1 MFERFS
7 AGYYLGRL
15 YVEPREGEPAMCR
28 AQHEQVNEQLYAD
41 GEGIERLDRPLVMKV
56 DERHLAV
63 TGDETVPENTLAVPP
78 AVLSETRVRNPP
90 TLTEVLLAK
99 ADRAAQ
105 LLELTGL
112 DVTVGSDETATDGPD
127 DAGSGTDGGDA
138 GPDDG
143 PGPDHGDTFGF
154 GGPAF

>member
-28 AQHEQVNEQLYAD
+28 TQHEQVNEQLYAD
-41 GEGIERLDRPLVMKV
+41 DEGLERLDRPLVMKV

-63 TGDETVPENTLAVPP
+63 TGDETVPENTLTVPP
-78 AVLSETRVRNPP
+78 EVLSETRVRNPP
-90 TLTEVLLAK
+90 TLKEVLLAK

-105 LLELTGL
+105 LLDLAGF
-112 DVTVGSDETATDGPD
+112 DVSAGPGDGSGQPPNDPGSDA
-127 DAGSGTDGGDA
+127 
-138 GPDDG
+138 DDG
-143 PGPDHGDTFGF
+143 PGPAHGDRFGF

>member
-28 AQHEQVNEQLYAD
+28 TQHEQVNEQLYAD
-41 GEGIERLDRPLVMKV
+41 GKGIERLDRPLVMKV
-56 DERHLAV
+56 DESHLAV
-63 TGDETVPENTLAVPP
+63 TGDETVPENTLTVPP

-90 TLTEVLLAK
+90 TLKEVLLAK

-105 LLELTGL
+105 LLELAGFDVDTGP
-112 DVTVGSDETATDGPD
+112 G
-127 DAGSGTDGGDA
+127 GGDGDAEGDPGGGA
-138 GPDDG
+138 GDG
-143 PGPDHGDTFGF
+143 PGPDHGDRFGF